1 MRISY
6 QVPIAFDPQDKDFG
20 LVKARIID
28 SITKVKQPGTQFDI
42 RPSRGMPDVSRIANC
57 ADRFQN
63 DGAIFDSM
71 HDAVATGIDGLVS
84 ACFFDSALWPA
95 RQKFEIPVAGLA
107 ESSLALAKS
116 IGRRVAIMPVEER
129 YVPIVEDMIDL
140 YGFRTSAISTAPVRA
155 VAANEAEA
163 MTWFLDGQIERL
175 VEALKPVARACIR
188 DGADVLIVGCGLV
201 SVLVSEVAGIR
212 EIDGV
217 PLILPLAAAT
227 KAIETL
233 VDLKAAGHPV
243 KTARG
248 FWGRL

>member
-1 MRISY
+1 MKISY
-6 QVPIAFDPQDKDFG
+6 QVPIAFDPQDKDFSR
-20 LVKARIID
+20 VKARIID
-28 SITKVKQPGTQFDI
+28 SISEVKRPDTRFDI
-42 RPSRGMPDVSRIANC
+42 RPSRGLRDVARIADC
-57 ADRFQN
+57 AARFQN

-71 HDAVATGIDGLVS
+71 HDAVAEGIDGLVS

-95 RQKFEIPVAGLA
+95 RQKFDIPVVGLA

-116 IGRRVAIMPVEER
+116 IGRRVAIMPVEDR
-129 YVPIVEDMIDL
+129 YVPIVEDLIDL
-140 YGFRTSAISTAPVRA
+140 YGFRTSAISTNPVRA
-155 VAANEAEA
+155 LPANEAEA
-163 MTWFLDGQIERL
+163 MTWFLNGQIDRLAEAVER
-175 VEALKPVARACIR
+175 VARTCIR
-188 DGADVLIVGCGLV
+188 DGADVLVVGCGLV
-201 SVLVSEVAGIR
+201 SVLVSEVAGMR

-248 FWGRL
+248 YWGRC